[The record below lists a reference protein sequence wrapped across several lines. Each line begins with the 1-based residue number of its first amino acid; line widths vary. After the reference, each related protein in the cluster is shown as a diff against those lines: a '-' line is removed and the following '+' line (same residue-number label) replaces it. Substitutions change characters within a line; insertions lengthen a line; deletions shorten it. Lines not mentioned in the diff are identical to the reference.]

1 MRYYCRECG
10 HEIEPGADFC
20 YYCGALKSK
29 AIAIDDEGREVSP
42 AYSPDGVCP
51 DCGHKN
57 VEGASFCSECG
68 RRLSSERPQEG
79 AAMADPFAQPY
90 GPYPVKT
97 LTRKDYLAMFLAF
110 VPGIVNIFGLGHLV
124 MGKWSRAFMYL
135 MISAVVLYLR
145 FTVVAS
151 SGTGVYMLYW
161 FITFAVYFQQSMEVV
176 RLVYAPPGG
185 GKQDGPGGDSG
196 TGGQR

>member
-1 MRYYCRECG
+1 MRYFCRECG

-29 AIAIDDEGREVSP
+29 AIALDDEGREVP
-42 AYSPDGVCP
+42 QAYSPDGVCP
-51 DCGHKN
+51 ACGHKN
-57 VEGASFCSECG
+57 VEGAVFCSECG
-68 RRLSSERPQEG
+68 RKLESEPQDG
-79 AAMADPFAQPY
+79 ARMADPFAQPY

-97 LTRKDYLAMFLAF
+97 LTRKDYIAMFLAF

-145 FTVVAS
+145 FTVITAT
-151 SGTGVYMLYW
+151 GTGAYMFYW
-161 FITFAVYFQQSMEVV
+161 FITFAIYFQQSMEVV

-185 GKQDGPGGDSG
+185 GKQDGNGG